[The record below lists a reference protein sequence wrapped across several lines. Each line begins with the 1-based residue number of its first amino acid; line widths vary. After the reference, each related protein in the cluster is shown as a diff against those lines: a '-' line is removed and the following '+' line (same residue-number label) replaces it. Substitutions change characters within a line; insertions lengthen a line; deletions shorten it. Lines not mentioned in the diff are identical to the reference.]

1 MFKVNNKNN
10 STTSLLL
17 TYNISH
23 LFLVFLLLILNK
35 KMFAGKCF
43 KLLATKILYDFIT
56 TILYSK

>member
-1 MFKVNNKNN
+1 M
-10 STTSLLL
+10 LL